1 MLEAE
6 VFQKNFDQVFNT
18 LDELEAADASVIE
31 NLFYY
36 KINHLQEYEQET
48 RELTK
53 LHKSSQMDPN
63 SNSSKF
69 MVKQDAIR
77 RKQMMSKFKGKG
89 KWSLI
94 FRHNCYLEYSNTHIE

>member
-1 MLEAE
+1 MLNQLMTEAD

-36 KINHLQEYEQET
+36 KINHLQEFEQEAK
-48 RELTK
+48 EITK
-53 LHKSSQMDPN
+53 IYKSSQMDPN

-69 MVKQDAIR
+69 MVKQDAAR
-77 RKQMMSKFKGKG
+77 RKQMMSKVKPKGK
-89 KWSLI
+89 
-94 FRHNCYLEYSNTHIE
+94 